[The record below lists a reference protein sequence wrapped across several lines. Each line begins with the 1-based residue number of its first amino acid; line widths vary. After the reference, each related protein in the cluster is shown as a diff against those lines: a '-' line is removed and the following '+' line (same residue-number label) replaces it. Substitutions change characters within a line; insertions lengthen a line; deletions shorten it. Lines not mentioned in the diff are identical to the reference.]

1 MKNIKFSTLLMSLIV
16 CSLMSSCAKEET
28 PIIENEYIAQE
39 QTAEQYIAANE
50 LPAILFSYNVLDI
63 KTDKLTSWLI
73 DVDGNIRTTES
84 ESDAVYEGTMLS
96 TYYMD
101 QKKSKSTSTDSSVDL
116 EELVANFKQLRGAQQ
131 LTYDTDIDYEEVGTI
146 TSVYGYYFASA
157 QDVESCGCESSGSA
171 AVQMYNS
178 VLLEQK
184 TDAHVIQ
191 TNAKSSAVI
200 AWLSAQ
206 NIQGE

>member
-1 MKNIKFSTLLMSLIV
+1 
-16 CSLMSSCAKEET
+16 MSSCAKEET

-131 LTYDTDIDYEEVGTI
+131 LTYDTDIDSEEVGTI
-146 TSVYGYYFASA
+146 TTVYGYYFASV
-157 QDVESCGCESSGSA
+157 QDVESCGCESSDSA
-171 AVQMYNS
+171 AEQMYNS

-184 TDAHVIQ
+184 TDAQVIQ